1 MAAAVLIIAN
11 FALVIISLAA
21 LVVIIK
27 KRSLLISSVP
37 VISVWLLQMISFVI
51 FNIKYPYRCSM
62 DFRYIVPTVIC
73 GLSFIAAA
81 QGSIKDRCTAVYSTL
96 KDIFKFLAA
105 LFCAASV
112 IIFL

>member
-51 FNIKYPYRCSM
+51 L
-62 DFRYIVPTVIC
+62 T
-73 GLSFIAAA
+73 
-81 QGSIKDRCTAVYSTL
+81 
-96 KDIFKFLAA
+96 
-105 LFCAASV
+105 
-112 IIFL
+112 